1 MTAHPKPQAAPAYP
15 LTEAQSGLWLFQR
28 LDPANPILNT
38 GQYLE
43 ITGALDIAAFQDAV
57 RAMIDEAEAL
67 SLRITDGPDGPV
79 QWHDL
84 AATPTPGF
92 ADLRDRPDP
101 AAEARALMAADTA
114 RPLDPANDPLAA
126 FTLYQLGEAHFFWY
140 QRVHH
145 LAIDGYAMV
154 LITNRVA
161 EIYRAQVMGAAP
173 GTPLAPLARAYDEDA
188 AYRGSDQR
196 AKDAAFWRAAMADL
210 PEEVTHASTAPL
222 APAHHFLRESQSL
235 GAGDMAAIHRL
246 AERAGVPWPDAL
258 TALVAVYCQRMSGAD
273 EAVVG
278 VPHMGRLGSPTARVP
293 CMKMNVLPLRIA
305 PDEDAP
311 LGDALRDVAA
321 RLAKSRRHGR
331 YRSEQLRRDLG
342 LVGGTRRLMG
352 PLINV
357 QPFDLP
363 PRLPGL
369 DVRLHIMGAGAVED
383 LTFTFRGDAR
393 TALIFEVDA
402 NPHLHSPAET
412 RAHAARLLSFLARAA
427 EAPGLA
433 DLGSASPAE
442 LTQLLAVPHHP
453 VADVTL
459 SAMIERQMRE
469 TPEATALVFEGSAMR
484 YGDLNAASAALAA
497 RLRAMGAG
505 PERIVAVALE
515 RSLALPVAL
524 VAILRAGA
532 AYLPLD
538 PAHPRERQQ
547 NILAQA
553 QPVAVLTQADLAEPL
568 AGPAPLLFAPDW
580 TGAQTAGFATD
591 ETPHTAARP
600 DLSLSPVTD
609 PALIA
614 RERTQGDIPQPAADG
629 FTAQPDTSFP
639 ARITDPV
646 APARASATGAD
657 KTPDQPGAAA
667 LPHSGAGTIAPA
679 SDTANHTAGAPPDA
693 SPDTLAYVIFT
704 SGSTGAP
711 KGAMITHRAI
721 VNRLEW
727 MRAQYGIRAD
737 DRILQKTPATFDV
750 SVWEFF
756 LPLITGATLV
766 LAAPGAHR
774 DPAALAALIRRE
786 RITTAHFV
794 PSMLS
799 AFLAA
804 PVSEGL
810 RLRRVFC
817 SGEELTPD
825 QRARFHRRIRA
836 ELHNLYGPTEAAVDV
851 SHWPATPQD
860 ASSPVPIGFAVWN
873 TRLIVL
879 DARMRPVPPGIAGEL
894 YLGGVQLG
902 RGYLGRPDLTEE
914 RFLPDPFS
922 PGERLYR
929 TGDIAVRRADGAFT
943 YLGRSDGQVKIRGL
957 RIEPGEIET
966 ALMATTM
973 ATEAAVIAREDRP
986 GDKRLVAYLVPAPGY
1001 DEAGLRHALRAAL
1014 PDYMI
1019 PAAFVTLAALPVTA
1033 NGKLDRRALPTPAAP
1048 DVAGTPRTETET
1060 RLAALY
1066 REVLGLSALPGPEA
1080 DFFALGGDSLLALRL
1095 LLRIEESFGRDP
1107 GLGAV
1112 FERPDIAGLAAALDM
1127 DAADDGLGPVIRLA
1141 DGPGAPVFLI
1151 HPAGGLAWG
1160 YRALAHALGPRPV
1173 WGLQSPGLDR
1183 AQPLPE
1189 SLDALAEDYAARI
1202 LAISP
1207 AGPWHLAGWSLGGIL
1222 AQAIAAR
1229 LEAMGHKPGLV
1240 ALLDAYPAD
1249 CWRARPDPDPVT
1261 ALRALLA
1268 IAGHDAEAHPE
1279 LTTLQAVTDFLRA
1292 SDSPLGRLPEAAR
1305 AGVIRTVTDTNRLV
1319 RGHHHRR
1326 YGGRLT
1332 HIRAGLDH
1340 ADSGLTPDL
1349 WAPYAAELD
1358 LISVPFMHPQMT
1370 SPEASAL
1377 IAPEL
1382 FRRLEDAQ

>member
-1 MTAHPKPQAAPAYP
+1 MTAHPKPQAAPAHP

-43 ITGALDIAAFQDAV
+43 ITGALDIAAFQAAV
-57 RAMIDEAEAL
+57 RAMIHEAEAL
-67 SLRITDGPDGPV
+67 SLRITDRPDGPV
-79 QWHDL
+79 QWHDP
-84 AATPTPGF
+84 AATPDPGF
-92 ADLRDRPDP
+92 VDLRDVPDP
-101 AAEARALMAADTA
+101 AAKARALMAADTA
-114 RPLDPANDPLAA
+114 RPLNPATDPLAA
-126 FTLYQLGEAHFFWY
+126 FTLYQLGEAHFYWY

-161 EIYRAQVMGAAP
+161 EIYRAQTTGGAP
-173 GTPLAPLARAYDEDA
+173 GTPLAPLARAHDEDA
-188 AYRGSDQR
+188 AYRASDQR

-210 PEEVTHASTAPL
+210 PEETTHASTAPL

-235 GAGDMAAIHRL
+235 GADDMAAIHRL

-321 RLAKSRRHGR
+321 RLAQSRRHGR

-363 PRLPGL
+363 PRMPGL

-412 RAHAARLLSFLARAA
+412 RAHAARLISFIARAA
-427 EAPGLA
+427 EAPRLA
-433 DLGSASPAE
+433 ELGTASPAE
-442 LTQLLAVPHHP
+442 LVQLLAVPRHP
-453 VADVTL
+453 VADITL
-459 SAMIERQMRE
+459 TEMIERQMRD
-469 TPEATALVFEGSAMR
+469 TPEATALVFEDRAMT
-484 YGDLNAASAALAA
+484 YADLDAASAALAA

-553 QPVAVLTQADLAEPL
+553 RPVAVLTEAPLAEAL
-568 AGPAPLLFAPDW
+568 TGPAALLFAPDW
-580 TGAQTAGFATD
+580 TGADADLPAPAAGRAPDTHESARGDSTRPAT
-591 ETPHTAARP
+591 TAAAAGA
-600 DLSLSPVTD
+600 DTD
-609 PALIA
+609 P
-614 RERTQGDIPQPAADG
+614 P
-629 FTAQPDTSFP
+629 TA
-639 ARITDPV
+639 
-646 APARASATGAD
+646 
-657 KTPDQPGAAA
+657 TPE
-667 LPHSGAGTIAPA
+667 
-679 SDTANHTAGAPPDA
+679 
-693 SPDTLAYVIFT
+693 TLAYVIFT

-727 MRAQYGIRAD
+727 MRRHYGFRAD

-786 RITTAHFV
+786 GITTAHFV

-804 PVSEGL
+804 PVSDGL
-810 RLRRVFC
+810 ALRRVFC

-851 SHWPATPQD
+851 SYWPATPED
-860 ASSPVPIGFAVWN
+860 SSSPVPIGFAVWN

-902 RGYLGRPDLTEE
+902 RGYLGRPDLTQE

-929 TGDIAVRRADGAFT
+929 TGDIAARRADGAFT

-966 ALMATTM
+966 ALMAAGM
-973 ATEAAVIAREDRP
+973 LQEAAVIAREDRP
-986 GDKRLVAYLVPAPGY
+986 GDKRLVAYLVPGPGY

-1019 PAAFVTLAALPVTA
+1019 PAAFVTLDGLPVTA
-1033 NGKLDRRALPTPAAP
+1033 NGKLDRRALPAPAAP
-1048 DVAGTPRTETET
+1048 DVGGTPRTETET

-1173 WGLQSPGLDR
+1173 WGLQSPALDS
-1183 AQPLPE
+1183 AQPLPA

-1202 LAISP
+1202 LTIAP

-1229 LEAMGHKPGLV
+1229 LEASGHRPGLV

-1268 IAGHDAEAHPE
+1268 IAGHDPEAHPE

-1340 ADSGLTPDL
+1340 AGTDLAPEL

-1358 LISVPFMHPQMT
+1358 LISVPFLHPQMT

-1382 FRRLEDAQ
+1382 FRRLEDDG